1 MNNSNPMQ
9 SMATIK
15 HNWLICKVEK
25 LLIAYMQD
33 EMQQIHMP
41 ANQAV
46 ISTNMLFQFKVSEMG
61 LSDTSKQ
68 KFLTVVSFS
77 MTAAGSNG

>member
-1 MNNSNPMQ
+1 
-9 SMATIK
+9 
-15 HNWLICKVEK
+15 
-25 LLIAYMQD
+25 
-33 EMQQIHMP
+33 MP

-46 ISTNMLFQFKVSEMG
+46 ISTNMLFQLRVSEMS

>member
-25 LLIAYMQD
+25 LLTAYMQD

-41 ANQAV
+41 GNQVV
-46 ISTNMLFQFKVSEMG
+46 ISTNMLFQFKINKMW
-61 LSDTSKQ
+61 LRQQSK
-68 KFLTVVSFS
+68 SFNS
-77 MTAAGSNG
+77 S